1 MLTQSKIQAM
11 KPRTQRYAVADG
23 HGLTLEVQPSGVRSW
38 RLRYRFAGRQRR
50 VNLGR
55 WPMVSLAA
63 AREQTR
69 MLRSQLAVGL
79 PLSSRFF
86 SSSRKDASPTFKEF
100 VERYL
105 GEIVSKARRAPAAVE
120 RWIDRDLT
128 PALGALP
135 MRSITAEHVR
145 AIVFARR
152 DSGRPQAA
160 RALRNLI
167 KRIFDYAQVCGVV
180 DANPAHAVP
189 LKFVAKP
196 HTRDRALSEAEI
208 GLFLR
213 RLTVAPIRSQHKAAL
228 RLILLT
234 MVRKSELRLAQWEHV
249 HLDRAEWEIPKESSK
264 TGAAQIVYLSRQAV
278 DLLRGLGPAT
288 GFVLPHRA
296 SQTQPMAPSTLNRAL
311 AVVARG
317 MIPFTVHDLRRTAA
331 TRLSEME
338 FNKDWIEKA
347 MNHTLPGVRGIYNRA
362 QYAKQ
367 RRRMLQTWAD
377 AMDRMATA
385 GKL

>member
-1 MLTQSKIQAM
+1 M
-11 KPRTQRYAVADG
+11 KPRAQRYAVADG

-38 RLRYRFAGRQRR
+38 RLRYRFAGQQRR

-55 WPMVSLAA
+55 WPAVSLAA
-63 AREQTR
+63 AREQAR

-79 PLSSRFF
+79 PPSPRFRPAA
-86 SSSRKDASPTFKEF
+86 RKDASPTFKAF
-100 VERYL
+100 VSRYL
-105 GEIVSKARRAPAAVE
+105 DEIVAKVRRTPAAIE

-128 PALGALP
+128 PSLGALP
-135 MRSITAEHVR
+135 MRSITADHVR
-145 AIVFARR
+145 SIVFARR
-152 DSGRPQAA
+152 DAGRPQAA

-167 KRIFDYAQVCGVV
+167 KRIFDYAQVCGLV

-196 HTRDRALSEAEI
+196 HTRDRALNEYEI

-213 RLTVAPIRSQHKAAL
+213 RLTEAPIKPQHKAAL

-234 MVRKSELRLAQWEHV
+234 MVRKSELRLARWEHV

-311 AVVARG
+311 AIAARG
-317 MIPFTVHDLRRTAA
+317 MVPFTVHDLRRTAA

-367 RRRMLQTWAD
+367 RRKMLQVWAD
-377 AMDRMATA
+377 AIDRMVTVA
-385 GKL
+385 KV